1 MSLSSLPD
9 FIMLFFVGV
18 HSRKFPAIF
27 IYCRRSE
34 QKISL
39 AEREGVESLIYAPL
53 VPRDAFP
60 SQLVASS
67 EADKPT
73 KRTIKKRMP
82 PPLPRTKIFISDR

>member
-9 FIMLFFVGV
+9 FIVLFFAGA

-27 IYCRRSE
+27 IYRRRSG
-34 QKISL
+34 QKSSV
-39 AEREGVESLIYAPL
+39 AERGGVESLIYAPL

-60 SQLVASS
+60 SQLMASS

-82 PPLPRTKIFISDR
+82 PLLPRTKIFISDR